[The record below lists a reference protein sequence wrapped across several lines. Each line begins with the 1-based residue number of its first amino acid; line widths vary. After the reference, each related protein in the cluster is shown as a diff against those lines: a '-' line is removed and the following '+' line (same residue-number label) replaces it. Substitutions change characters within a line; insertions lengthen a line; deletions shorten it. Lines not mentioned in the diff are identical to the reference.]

1 MGQVP
6 TKRCASC
13 PHHINTV
20 RARWRLAGAAFEAN
34 TSHLQTLHPRVSAN
48 YIKIR
53 AVLSQVIALI
63 CATSSDLWQ

>member
-6 TKRCASC
+6 TKRCAGC
-13 PHHINTV
+13 PHHNNTV

-34 TSHLQTLHPRVSAN
+34 TSPVQSLHPRVSAN
-48 YIKIR
+48 YIKIC

-63 CATSSDLWQ
+63 CATSSGL